1 MSEDKSVELRIEL
14 PSNLEW
20 EELAEIEDEISEA
33 AGEVLKDHE
42 LDRTSHTRRV
52 VADYSESG
60 D

>member
-33 AGEVLKDHE
+33 AGEVLKEHE
-42 LDRTSHTRRV
+42 LSRSSHTRRV
-52 VADYSESG
+52 VADYTEPSG
-60 D
+60 